1 MNYFCIDIA
10 YKQNNERFLDRRMFQ
25 TEDDINETME
35 AYSVATKRA
44 YEKAFVITQCD
55 LISVTPREVSEIEY
69 NTKDKHFPEKA
80 SETLTYRKGVLD
92 DELLPSEC

>member
-10 YKQNNERFLDRRMFQ
+10 YKQNNERFLDSRMFQ

-69 NTKDKHFPEKA
+69 KRHALSREGKQDLNLQK
-80 SETLTYRKGVLD
+80 RGVRR
-92 DELLPSEC
+92 

>member
-10 YKQNNERFLDRRMFQ
+10 YKQNNERFLESRMFQ
-25 TEDDINETME
+25 TEDDITQTME

-69 NTKDKHFPEKA
+69 KRHALSREGKRDLNLQK
-80 SETLTYRKGVLD
+80 RGVRR
-92 DELLPSEC
+92 

>member
-10 YKQNNERFLDRRMFQ
+10 YKQNNERFLDSRMFQ
-25 TEDDINETME
+25 TEDDITQTME

-69 NTKDKHFPEKA
+69 KRHALSREGKRDLNLQK
-80 SETLTYRKGVLD
+80 RGVRR
-92 DELLPSEC
+92 

>member
-1 MNYFCIDIA
+1 MNYFCIEVA
-10 YKQNNERFLDRRMFQ
+10 YKQNNERFLDSRMFQ

-69 NTKDKHFPEKA
+69 KRHALSGEGKRDLNLQK
-80 SETLTYRKGVLD
+80 RGVRR
-92 DELLPSEC
+92 

>member
-10 YKQNNERFLDRRMFQ
+10 YKQNNERFLDSRMFQ

-55 LISVTPREVSEIEY
+55 LISVTSREVSEIEY
-69 NTKDKHFPEKA
+69 KRHALSREGKQDLNLQK
-80 SETLTYRKGVLD
+80 RGVRR
-92 DELLPSEC
+92 

>member
-1 MNYFCIDIA
+1 MNYFCIEVA
-10 YKQNNERFLDRRMFQ
+10 YKQNNERFLDSRMFQ
-25 TEDDINETME
+25 TEDNINETME

-69 NTKDKHFPEKA
+69 KRHALSREGKQDLNLQK
-80 SETLTYRKGVLD
+80 RGVRR
-92 DELLPSEC
+92 

>member
-10 YKQNNERFLDRRMFQ
+10 YKQNNERFLESRMFQ
-25 TEDDINETME
+25 TEDDITQTME
-35 AYSVATKRA
+35 VYSAATKRA

-69 NTKDKHFPEKA
+69 KRHALSREGKRDLNLQK
-80 SETLTYRKGVLD
+80 RGVRR
-92 DELLPSEC
+92 

>member
-10 YKQNNERFLDRRMFQ
+10 YKQNNERFLDSRMIQ
-25 TEDDINETME
+25 TEDDINEMME
-35 AYSVATKRA
+35 VYSVATKRA

-69 NTKDKHFPEKA
+69 KRHALSREGKRDLNLQK
-80 SETLTYRKGVLD
+80 RGVRR
-92 DELLPSEC
+92 